1 MNMMVKEHRAEPRD
15 EVSRILSTESLST
28 PPIDLPQFL
37 KSDALEALL
46 EPLRKPLPTIA
57 ASVAPIKPAPVV
69 AAAPAPE
76 PVAISTEAELT
87 ASAPEGDAAD
97 PVEPPQAEAVAV
109 SAGETPMDVAEV
121 AVATDVVGADEAAAS
136 ETVRP
141 HHEEMM
147 RQLRESLARLD
158 DSFVAQRKAT
168 EAPQASS
175 EAPAEE
181 PVAVEPLRNDP
192 VRPTSPFPP
201 ATHRIQPPAARPATI
216 FGLDPR
222 SASTADAPPP
232 PPVLKKPA
240 TPIMPPE
247 APAPVTRAAPPMRKP
262 TLASLFRSGSAP
274 SQKPS
279 GESLHSYLAQ
289 KDRKAGAAE
298 VDAPI
303 IDPSAVIV
311 APVAERTFIPRPV
324 SDPSRPAEGLE
335 VQSVGSSYLGEMFE
349 RIRAQE
355 AHEAAEI
362 EASTDSDDV
371 VAAVEEVAVVDPE
384 AEADRAEL
392 HAVMPPAEAEEVA
405 DLDLLCDRDLED
417 ALIGDHLEMPLPAPA
432 MAQTGST
439 ARWPIAA
446 PSLLVLAA
454 GNVAAIATLPG
465 LATEIAYGSSA
476 LMTVIAAGLWATRKG
491 NHKDDGDVA

>member
-46 EPLRKPLPTIA
+46 EPLRKPLPKAA
-57 ASVAPIKPAPVV
+57 ASLAPIKPAPVV
-69 AAAPAPE
+69 AAVPAPE
-76 PVAISTEAELT
+76 PVAISTEAEPT
-87 ASAPEGDAAD
+87 ASAPAGDAAD
-97 PVEPPQAEAVAV
+97 PVEPSQAEAVEV
-109 SAGETPMDVAEV
+109 SMEVADV
-121 AVATDVVGADEAAAS
+121 AVAKDMVAADEAAAS
-136 ETVRP
+136 EMVRP

-158 DSFVAQRKAT
+158 DSFVAQRKAD

-175 EAPAEE
+175 EAPVEE
-181 PVAVEPLRNDP
+181 PVAAEALRNEP

-222 SASTADAPPP
+222 SASSADAPPP

-262 TLASLFRSGSAP
+262 TLASLFRSGPAP
-274 SQKPS
+274 SQKAA
-279 GESLHSYLAQ
+279 GESLHSYLAP
-289 KDRKAGAAE
+289 KDRKADAAE

-303 IDPSAVIV
+303 TDPSAVIV

-324 SDPSRPAEGLE
+324 SDPSRHAEGLE

-362 EASTDSDDV
+362 EASTDSDDA
-371 VAAVEEVAVVDPE
+371 VANLEEVAEVDPE
-384 AEADRAEL
+384 AAEADHAEL
-392 HAVMPPAEAEEVA
+392 DAVSMPSAEAEEAA

-417 ALIGDHLEMPLPAPA
+417 ALIGEHLEMPLPAPA

-454 GNVAAIATLPG
+454 GNVAAIVTLPG

-476 LMTVIAAGLWATRKG
+476 LMTVIAAGIWATRKET
-491 NHKDDGDVA
+491 HKDERDVA